1 MTDAITVSDQ
11 EWTLLTADFTHNISH
26 NLFLYVKGPTVDGEV
41 GAEYYI
47 DDFSLV
53 TQGSPAV
60 DFENSGDIVDIGA
73 YEYVDNSM
81 TINDIYDFEHEA
93 IYLYPN
99 PSKDI
104 VTIKNIPFNN
114 RIYIIDISGKKYN
127 DTNIHIRENNS
138 VNLDIS
144 KLNTGLYFIRV
155 ENLNNGKLKTLR
167 LIKH

>member
-1 MTDAITVSDQ
+1 
-11 EWTLLTADFTHNISH
+11 
-26 NLFLYVKGPTVDGEV
+26 
-41 GAEYYI
+41 
-47 DDFSLV
+47 
-53 TQGSPAV
+53 
-60 DFENSGDIVDIGA
+60 
-73 YEYVDNSM
+73 M
-81 TINDIYDFEHEA
+81 TINDIYDFEHET